1 VNWLRSSFLRA
12 GLAAWLAGCAFPPPA
27 AAQTAI
33 HLSEHERIVLEIRV
47 LTAETVEEPE
57 GGFALEV
64 EEASP
69 AELDLRVLWP
79 DPRVPR
85 RLKLR
90 AERALTAAGHVVRL
104 ASELQRGDGTVT
116 ARAKRDITFFSETTT
131 ALFEVARV
139 GDRVL
144 TLAVAGEL
152 TRETTYTARPVVGTP
167 VQFQLDIEWV
177 EQGSA
182 VTLETNHLST
192 FVGQSVSYSFR
203 LGEIGEAESASVRL
217 LPARIL
223 GDTVRIEVD
232 VTGTLPDP
240 EGGVVMVSRQEQ
252 WLSTRGTTST
262 LSLASGEPPT
272 GFRFVV
278 TPRF

>member
-1 VNWLRSSFLRA
+1 MERLRKSLVRVGVA
-12 GLAAWLAGCAFPPPA
+12 VWLAGWAFSPPA

-33 HLSEHERIVLEIRV
+33 HLSEHERIVLEVRP
-47 LTAETVEEPE
+47 LTAETAEDTE
-57 GGFALEV
+57 GGFTLEV
-64 EEASP
+64 EDDSP

-85 RLKLR
+85 HLKLR

-104 ASELQRGDGTVT
+104 ESELQREDGTVT
-116 ARAKRDITFFSETTT
+116 ARAKRDVAFFSDTTT
-131 ALFEVARV
+131 ALFEVARA

-144 TLAVAGEL
+144 TLAIAGEL

-182 VTLETNHLST
+182 VTLETNYLST

-203 LGEIGEAESASVRL
+203 LGEVGEAESASVRL
-217 LPARIL
+217 LPVRIL

-240 EGGVVMVSRQEQ
+240 ERGIVMVSRQEQ
-252 WLSTRGTTST
+252 WLSTKSTTST